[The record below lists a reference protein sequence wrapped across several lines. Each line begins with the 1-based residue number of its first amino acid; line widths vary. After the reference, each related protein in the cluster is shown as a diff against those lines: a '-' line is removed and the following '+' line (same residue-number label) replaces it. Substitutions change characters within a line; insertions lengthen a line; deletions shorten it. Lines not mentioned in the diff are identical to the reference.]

1 MKQEKSPMGRGKKD
15 SLKSPVK
22 QYKESMSKELLN
34 KVTDFKKKEQDKL
47 SSGNELSPLKED
59 ELANSETNIWNAI
72 ELCVQ
77 GKY

>member
-47 SSGNELSPLKED
+47 SSGND
-59 ELANSETNIWNAI
+59 
-72 ELCVQ
+72 
-77 GKY
+77 